1 MKMPSFEVTEN
12 ERIGTGQGHV
22 QAAAVTLPAAQQR
35 SRGGLDVDHARLLVL
50 GGALPDLGMLALD
63 PDDARRPAHG
73 DGPAIQVDI
82 SPAQRQQFTAAHPGV
97 GQDVPGDVVRAVA
110 G

>member
-1 MKMPSFEVTEN
+1 
-12 ERIGTGQGHV
+12 
-22 QAAAVTLPAAQQR
+22 
-35 SRGGLDVDHARLLVL
+35 
-50 GGALPDLGMLALD
+50 MLALD